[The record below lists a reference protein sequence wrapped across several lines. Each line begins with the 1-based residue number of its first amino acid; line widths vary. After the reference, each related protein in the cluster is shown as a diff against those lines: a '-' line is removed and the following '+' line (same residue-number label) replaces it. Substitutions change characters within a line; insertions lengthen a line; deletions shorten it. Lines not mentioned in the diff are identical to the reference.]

1 MRVNKYKGK
10 SNCIACGTEMFYK
23 KEGKKYCSTLCRE
36 LYNRPPNK
44 SNRKI
49 TLPKI
54 PSHLIIEEKRIR
66 WGSI

>member
-10 SNCIACGTEMFYK
+10 SNCIACGTEMLYK
-23 KEGKKYCSTLCRE
+23 QAGKKYCSTLCRE
-36 LYNRPPNK
+36 LYNRPQSRK
-44 SNRKI
+44 KI
-49 TLPKI
+49 TLPRI